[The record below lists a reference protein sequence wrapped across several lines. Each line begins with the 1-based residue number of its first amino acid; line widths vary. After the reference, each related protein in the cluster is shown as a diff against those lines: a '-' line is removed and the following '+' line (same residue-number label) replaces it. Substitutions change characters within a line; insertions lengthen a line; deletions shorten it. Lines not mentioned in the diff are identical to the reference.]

1 MTERLAQ
8 NECFRELSNDFGRF
22 CTLVMKNYTVNSRSK
37 IKIYRGR
44 NMSFKGKT
52 VFITGASRG
61 IGREIALR
69 VAQECANVVIAA
81 KSTEEHPKLGGSIYT
96 VAKEV
101 EEAGGQALAIALD
114 VRDQEAV
121 AIAMKQAAEHFGGI
135 DVVINNAGAIKLS
148 GVELLD
154 PNRFDLMYQINT
166 RAVLVCSQAALPYL
180 KKSENPHILNLSPPL
195 NLDEKWFASYAPYTI
210 TKYGMSMLTIGMS
223 QEFANYGIS
232 VNSLWPRT
240 IIATAAVE
248 FTIGGKQLFNQA
260 RLPSIMADAAYEI
273 LTSENRVVSG
283 RLLIDEEILREKG
296 VTDFSKYR
304 YADTE
309 DELMVDLFVEK

>member
-1 MTERLAQ
+1 
-8 NECFRELSNDFGRF
+8 
-22 CTLVMKNYTVNSRSK
+22 
-37 IKIYRGR
+37 
-44 NMSFKGKT
+44 MSLKGKI

-69 VAQECANVVIAA
+69 VAKDGAHVVIAA

-101 EEAGGQALAIALD
+101 EEAGGRALAIALD
-114 VRDQEAV
+114 VRDQAQV
-121 AIAMKQAAEHFGGI
+121 VQAMQQTAEHFGGI

-148 GVELLD
+148 GVESLD

-166 RAVLVCSQAALPYL
+166 RAVMVCSQAALPYL

-223 QEFANYGIS
+223 QEFAHYGIS

-248 FTIGGKQLFNQA
+248 FTVGGKQLFNQA
-260 RLPSIMADAAYEI
+260 RLPTIMADAAYAI
-273 LTSENRVVSG
+273 LTSEKREISG
-283 RLLIDEEILREKG
+283 RLMIDEDILREKG
-296 VTDFSKYR
+296 VADFAQYR
-304 YADTE
+304 YTDTD